1 MATMESNINE
11 IGTDFYVATVRGI
24 DVVNRTCNVFIPKLM
39 MTLPDSEFISHE
51 YPLFTDKIVDAE
63 NLKISKSLT
72 KINYFKVFAKDQ
84 DEPMPAV
91 NSRVIVYFIDGDP
104 KQGYWTKFNPDGNYE
119 VIDSEKYKKCS
130 SLQIGDKK
138 IDINEED
145 NIQIFIPNDFKVNVV
160 EKGKNKN
167 IYIEHNMKSNTS
179 IGYLKT
185 FIEGLKK
192 NMDYFVDEK
201 ISSANKE
208 IKELIV
214 SHVEN
219 VGELLYDKLT
229 NKITNI
235 DFSGNTD
242 IATIEKLKN
251 QTKEEITKY
260 NELLD
265 IYNTYINYI
274 TANESKLLD
283 ITHLTVNEAKEQVNK
298 YNDILDT
305 DNFEEN
311 YNNLIEPISVDKE
324 IKVNVNDNYI
334 LSLEGQLGNNISYIY
349 KDDKFTEYFKNNIY
363 EKYVDDNNTNNIGVI
378 SYHSSKDI
386 SDSNI
391 FSDQK
396 YYKDKTIYGNL
407 IRLDFDIDI
416 AEDENQN
423 SFLIITDDSTILY
436 NTYLKKDNSSKSV
449 SLDIDKYICKYVRL
463 YRDDTNYT
471 EIPQSNFVKN
481 RLDDNTIAINA
492 GTTEKELAGNILYS
506 IDVTSIKK
514 IEAQIEYTIDENNS
528 LTVTNIYTFEN

>member
-24 DVVNRTCNVFIPKLM
+24 DAVNRTCNVFIPKLM

-104 KQGYWTKFNPDGNYE
+104 KQGYWTKFNPDGNYK

-167 IYIEHNMKSNTS
+167 IYIEHNMKSDTS

-274 TANESKLLD
+274 TANESKLSD
-283 ITHLTVNEAKEQVNK
+283 ITYLTVNEAKEQVNK

-324 IKVNVNDNYI
+324 IKVNVNDDYV
-334 LSLEGQLGNNISYIY
+334 LSLEGQLGDNISYIY

-363 EKYVDDNNTNNIGVI
+363 EKYADDNNTDNIGVI

-386 SDSNI
+386 SDLNV

-423 SFLIITDDSTILY
+423 SFLIITDASTILY

-481 RLDDNTIAINA
+481 RLDDNNIAINA
-492 GTTEKELAGNILYS
+492 GTTKIELDGNTLYS
-506 IDVTSIKK
+506 IDVTGIKK
-514 IEAQIEYTIDENNS
+514 IEAQIEYKIDENNS